1 MCYMN
6 HPPLLTGPLKG
17 LWSERHAAL
26 GEKKKKDWDIEMKSI
41 VFKLFA

>member
-26 GEKKKKDWDIEMKSI
+26 GKKNNWDIGMKST